1 MKFLR
6 LFILFSVLA
15 SPALF
20 SCEDK
25 KKDEKAVH
33 YNGPVMTIDNL
44 NISYSDSGRVTVK
57 MSTAKQMKMQN
68 EDEIYPKAVYINF
81 IDKAGVEYSSLRG
94 DSGSYSK
101 VKNLYTLKG
110 NVFFFNRTMQQSLA
124 TEELFWNP
132 LTKKIYSDKKVKI
145 KTPKD
150 NLVAVGMEAN
160 QDFSK
165 YSIRKPKGSFMVDSL
180 ITDPDTTV
188 H

>member
-6 LFILFSVLA
+6 LLLLLSVLSA
-15 SPALF
+15 PVLF

-25 KKDEKAVH
+25 KKEEKAVH
-33 YNGPVMTIDNL
+33 YNGPVMTVDNL
-44 NISYSDSGRVTVK
+44 SIAYSDSGRVTVK
-57 MSTAKQMKMQN
+57 MSTAKQLKMQN

-94 DSGSYSK
+94 DSGSFSK
-101 VKNLYTLKG
+101 VNNLYTLRG
-110 NVFFFNRTMQQSLA
+110 NVFFFNRTLQQSLA

-132 LTKKIYSDKKVKI
+132 LTKKIYSNQKVKI

-150 NLVAVGMEAN
+150 NLVAMGMEAN

-165 YSIRKPKGSFMVDSL
+165 YSIKKPKGTFMVDSL
-180 ITDPDTTV
+180 RSEPDTTL
-188 H
+188 